1 LNIGSIAWQ
10 IGGQVK
16 RMKCL
21 KQMFEVG
28 LLKIQILS
36 KGLKE
41 THNYNCTFMI
51 HTLVFAFEG
60 KKKRGGKIIV
70 DKQPLNK

>member
-1 LNIGSIAWQ
+1 
-10 IGGQVK
+10 
-16 RMKCL
+16 
-21 KQMFEVG
+21 MFEVG